1 MLHPIKVGIIFI
13 QGTIMKTRISL
24 ILFSVMSMPL
34 IAQPT
39 QTLVLDAVKDNTL
52 YQINTGS
59 LSNAQGSLFVGVTN
73 QFLIRRAVVQ
83 FNFDGLSVD
92 ISKVDSVKLRLS
104 PSMFSPGATEM
115 TMHIHALGK
124 EWGEGT
130 SLAPA
135 PGGNG
140 AVSTI
145 DDATWIHAKYPDDH
159 WATPGGDFNA
169 TRLSDFNV
177 RIVDQVVMS
186 RHTEAFIDMME
197 SWILNPETNFGLL
210 VKNEDEATPQQA
222 VRFASRETA
231 TNDASRP
238 ALVIYHRDAFTTSI
252 EPHPEERSDEGPM
265 LLNNYPNPF
274 NPKTVIGYRI
284 SEIGRINIEV
294 YNQLGQRIT
303 TLFDGVQAPGQH
315 SVTFDAAGLP
325 SGMYIVVLESGGMR
339 DVRKITLLK

>member
-1 MLHPIKVGIIFI
+1 
-13 QGTIMKTRISL
+13 MKNRISL
-24 ILFSVMSMPL
+24 LLFSVMSMPL

-52 YQINTGS
+52 YQLNTGS

-104 PSMFSPGATEM
+104 PAMFSPGSTDM

-124 EWGEGT
+124 EWGEGS

-197 SWILNPETNFGLL
+197 SWILNPETNFGII

-231 TNDASRP
+231 TSPASRP

-252 EPHPEERSDEGPM
+252 DDEGHIERSEGPQ
-265 LLNNYPNPF
+265 LLSNYPNPF
-274 NPKTVIGYRI
+274 NPTTQIRWTMDVGRETRI
-284 SEIGRINIEV
+284 AVYDLLGREITI
-294 YNQLGQRIT
+294 LM
-303 TLFDGVQAPGQH
+303 DGIVPSGQH

-325 SGMYIVVLESGGMR
+325 SGVYVVVLESGGMR
-339 DVRKITLLK
+339 DVRKVTLLK